1 MDFEDLVDEGGDD
14 QQNGG
19 TFNGTGTDDIF
30 LFSGMN

>member
-19 TFNGTGTDDIF
+19 TNGTGTDDIF